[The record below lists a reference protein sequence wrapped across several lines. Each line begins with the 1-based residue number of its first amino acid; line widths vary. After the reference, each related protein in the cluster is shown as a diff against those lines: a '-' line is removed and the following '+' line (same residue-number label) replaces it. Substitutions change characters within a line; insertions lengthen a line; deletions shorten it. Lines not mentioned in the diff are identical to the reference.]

1 MPKGIGFWSGCQN
14 SRIDPLP
21 MCETWGQTEMLA
33 PGFLNKTFLVGKA
46 FFMFLRIFSCVCL
59 IGVQTQL
66 GAGAEV
72 WWTPEVAKSLELAG
86 ANRAEWEQALGKVD
100 MKARPGMAFLVTHM
114 PETDLKTLKATYL
127 LNNVALAYQAREK
140 FPWAKSLPENLFLN
154 EVLPYASVSESRD
167 DWRKELM
174 DLCTPMVKD
183 AKTITEAAQA
193 INAQLF
199 RKVNVKYSTK
209 RNRADQGP
217 KESMATGLASCT
229 GLSILLVDACRS
241 VGIPAR
247 VVGIPMWVNK
257 RGNHTWV
264 EIWDGQWHFT
274 GACEHDANG
283 LDRAWF
289 IGDAILAQKDVA
301 EHSIYASSYKRTGTN
316 FPLVWRKGADT
327 IPGENVT
334 ERYNALGQPKAKTTR
349 LMIRVRDSV
358 THKRVALGVTVLDS
372 ITQKQLHTGKSKD
385 ESADTNDFL
394 TFEVKQGNNYLVGL
408 VAGKPVEVG
417 IKDQAEWLVDLA
429 THEYNPLS
437 DSQKETIRK
446 AAMGHF
452 NGMSKDHPDLD
463 KLLISHSETIRALL
477 WESLAQTTKA
487 LELKNDM
494 EKKQVRHEKH
504 LSPYTVKTVGK
515 RPRNGWPLFIAMHGG
530 GGAPQEVNDSQWR
543 HMQIYYKDQPSVE
556 GYQYVAL
563 RAPNN
568 VWNGFYDD
576 YVCPLVINLIE
587 QFTLF
592 HDIDP
597 DRVHLM
603 GYSHGGYG
611 AFFLGPKI
619 PDRFAAIHASA
630 SAKTDGTISPRSL
643 RNTPFSFMIGEK
655 DTAYGRRERCERFNT
670 EIEELKKGNPGFYP
684 VLFEYKAGFGHGGL
698 PDRDKIRDMYPNIRN
713 PKPSSLT
720 WDLTDGFL
728 KDHFWI
734 HVDNPARG
742 MVVEAKINGNMVT
755 LITRNDPKVTLYLD
769 PTQVDV
775 SRPVEFVVNGKS
787 QKRRVAPLLS
797 TYCQSMAARGDARL
811 SGSIKVELA
820 H

>member
-1 MPKGIGFWSGCQN
+1 MIL
-14 SRIDPLP
+14 R
-21 MCETWGQTEMLA
+21 
-33 PGFLNKTFLVGKA
+33 A
-46 FFMFLRIFSCVCL
+46 FCCVCL
-59 IGVQTQL
+59 IWLQTQTGL
-66 GAGAEV
+66 GAEV
-72 WWTPEVAKSLELAG
+72 WWSPEVAKRLELAG
-86 ANRAEWEQALGKVD
+86 DNRVEWEQALAKVAV
-100 MKARPGMAFLVTHM
+100 KARPGMAFLIAYM

-127 LNNVALAYQAREK
+127 LENVALAYQAREK
-140 FPWAKSLPENLFLN
+140 FPWAKTLSEDLFLN

-167 DWRKELM
+167 DWRKELL
-174 DLCTPMVKD
+174 DLCTPMVKE

-199 RKVNVKYSTK
+199 KKVNVKYSTK

-247 VVGIPMWVNK
+247 VAGIPMWVNK

-274 GACEHDANG
+274 GACEHDASG

-289 IGDAILAQKDVA
+289 IGDAILAQKDVP

-334 ERYNALGQPKAKTTR
+334 ARYNALGQPKTKTTR
-349 LMIRVRDSV
+349 LKIRVRDGA
-358 THKRVALGVTVLDS
+358 TQKRVALEVLVLDS
-372 ITQKQLHTGKSKD
+372 VTQKPLNRGKSKD

-394 TFEVKQGNNYLVGL
+394 TFEVKQEHKYLVGL
-408 VAGKPVEVG
+408 VGQLIEIVV
-417 IKDQAEWLVDLA
+417 KDQAELLVEL
-429 THEYNPLS
+429 TSQESPPLS
-437 DSQKETIRK
+437 SSQKDAIRQ
-446 AAMGHF
+446 AAMAQFSGKP
-452 NGMSKDHPDLD
+452 NEQPNLD
-463 KLLISHSETIRALL
+463 KLLLSHPEAIRSIVWEARAKAIKLKDAKAGDLL
-477 WESLAQTTKA
+477 KQ
-487 LELKNDM
+487 DV
-494 EKKQVRHEKH
+494 EKRQVRHEKH

-515 RPRNGWPLFIAMHGG
+515 RPKNGWPLFIAMHGG

-543 HMQIYYKDQPSVE
+543 HMQIYYKDQLSVE

-592 HDIDP
+592 HDVDP
-597 DRVHLM
+597 DRVHIM

-611 AFFLGPKI
+611 AFYLGPKM

-630 SAKTDGTISPRSL
+630 SAKTDGTISARSL
-643 RNTPFSFMIGEK
+643 RNTHFSFMIGEK
-655 DTAYGRRERCERFNT
+655 DTAYGRRDRCERFNE
-670 EIEELKKGNPGFYP
+670 EIETLKKANPGFYP
-684 VLFEYKAGFGHGGL
+684 VQFEYKAGFGHGGL
-698 PDRDKIRDMYPNIRN
+698 PDRDKIKEMYPNIRN
-713 PKPSSLT
+713 PKPASLT

-734 HVDNPARG
+734 HVENPAKG
-742 MVVEAKINGNMVT
+742 MTVEAKIEGNQITLVT
-755 LITRNDPKVTLYLD
+755 KNDPKVTLMLD
-769 PTQVDV
+769 PSQIDV
-775 SRPVEFVVNGKS
+775 SKPVTIVINGKS
-787 QKRRVAPLLS
+787 QKRTLAPLFS
-797 TYCQSMAARGDARL
+797 TYCQSMETRADPRL
-811 SGSIKVELA
+811 CGSIKLSLTDLEIPRTYLKPFPLGRGSFLLSARELSGTDKNLVK
-820 H
+820 